1 MKKKSATPRRG
12 SGKGRARSTAAAKS
26 SQGKRAGRKL
36 KLETILV
43 PIDFSPASLYA
54 IEWAKFIVRRT
65 KAMIHFVNVHNFG
78 YPVAS
83 GLTPPVIG
91 SEAEIK
97 DQLHGDLQ
105 KVALSQKL
113 REAAFH
119 IRAGRPVEQ
128 ICEVA
133 SEIQADL
140 IVLSTHGR
148 TGWERTFLGSTAEK
162 VIRHAPCPVFV
173 ARARSARRKAELQLK
188 KIVVPVDFSDCAE
201 RGLEYAIG
209 LAKIFGAR
217 LALLNV
223 IQLHHDL
230 PPVVIYSRS
239 RINRWAR
246 EVAEA
251 HMADLVRATDFG
263 GVTFATEVKMGSP
276 AQKVCRYASKAA
288 ADLIVTSTHGRTG
301 LPHVFIGSVAEH
313 IVRYAKS
320 PVLAVPVHEK
330 STSLTR

>member
-1 MKKKSATPRRG
+1 
-12 SGKGRARSTAAAKS
+12 
-26 SQGKRAGRKL
+26 
-36 KLETILV
+36 
-43 PIDFSPASLYA
+43 
-54 IEWAKFIVRRT
+54 
-65 KAMIHFVNVHNFG
+65 MIHFVNVHDFA
-78 YPVAS
+78 YPVVN
-83 GLTPPVIG
+83 GLNPPLVG

-105 KVALSQKL
+105 KVALSQEL
-113 REAAFH
+113 REAAYH
-119 IRAGRPVEQ
+119 VRVGRPVEQ

-148 TGWERTFLGSTAEK
+148 TGWERALLGSTAEK
-162 VIRHAPCPVFV
+162 ILRHAPCPVFV
-173 ARARSARRKAELQLK
+173 ARERRPRRKAELQLK
-188 KIVVPVDFSDCAE
+188 KIVVPVDFSECAE
-201 RGLEYAIG
+201 RGLDYAIG
-209 LAKIFGAR
+209 LAQAFKAR
-217 LALLNV
+217 LVLINV

-230 PPVVIYSRS
+230 PPVVIYSHS
-239 RINRWAR
+239 KINRWAR

-263 GVTFATEVKMGSP
+263 GVKFETEIKMGSP

-313 IVRYAKS
+313 MMRYARL
-320 PVLAVPVHEK
+320 PVLVVPVHK
-330 STSLTR
+330 KPTAVIR